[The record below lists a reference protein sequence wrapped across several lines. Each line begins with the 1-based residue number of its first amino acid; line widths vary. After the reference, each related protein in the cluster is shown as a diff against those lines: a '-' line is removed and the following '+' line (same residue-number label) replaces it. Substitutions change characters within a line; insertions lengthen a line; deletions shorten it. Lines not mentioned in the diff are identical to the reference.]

1 MTNKQDSKVIL
12 ENSLRW
18 VNNIL
23 AEVLSNHAHRFP
35 GVREKLSEA
44 VSLIEDAKW
53 DLSQEDKR
61 SEVG

>member
-1 MTNKQDSKVIL
+1 MDRKKESKIVL

-23 AEVLSNHAHRFP
+23 AEVLSNHANQFP
-35 GVREKLSEA
+35 EAAKELRQA

-53 DLSQEDKR
+53 KIHMESLKE
-61 SEVG
+61 

>member
-1 MTNKQDSKVIL
+1 MDRKKESKIVL

-23 AEVLSNHAHRFP
+23 AEVLSNHANQFP
-35 GVREKLSEA
+35 EASKELRQA

-53 DLSQEDKR
+53 KIHMESLKE
-61 SEVG
+61 